1 MFGLDPCYGPRVVAA
16 SAAHRLGS
24 FVALVALVLSGACF
38 DSDQKSAPRSV
49 GTTGEPDPTTTS
61 DGSSSSG
68 GADATTMEPEFTC
81 RDAVVCIQQCAFDL
95 AINPSVEPDL
105 GCLLDCVEENLT
117 VRETYHLLQLSNCA
131 ADECEQTN
139 ECMPEDEGTDTDTD
153 TDGTTSGGGDDG
165 GGIID
170 PCLQCI
176 FLEMSNPEPTVCVE
190 FHELCNEMPE

>member
-1 MFGLDPCYGPRVVAA
+1 
-16 SAAHRLGS
+16 
-24 FVALVALVLSGACF
+24 
-38 DSDQKSAPRSV
+38 
-49 GTTGEPDPTTTS
+49 
-61 DGSSSSG
+61 
-68 GADATTMEPEFTC
+68 MEPEFTC

-95 AINPSVEPDL
+95 AINPSIEPDL

-131 ADECEQTN
+131 ADACEQTN
-139 ECMPEDEGTDTDTD
+139 DCMAGGAETATDTDTD
-153 TDGTTSGGGDDG
+153 TDAGTDSSTTSGGGG
-165 GGIID
+165 GGGGPID

>member
-1 MFGLDPCYGPRVVAA
+1 MVAA
-16 SAAHRLGS
+16 STAHRLGS
-24 FVALVALVLSGACF
+24 FVALVALALSGACF
-38 DSDQKSAPRSV
+38 DSDQKSSPRSV
-49 GTTGEPDPTTTS
+49 GTTGEPDDTTTS
-61 DGSSSSG
+61 EGSSSSG
-68 GADATTMEPEFTC
+68 SLEATTMEPEFTC

-95 AINPSVEPDL
+95 AFNPSIESDL

-139 ECMPEDEGTDTDTD
+139 DCMPEGEGTDTDTGS
-153 TDGTTSGGGDDG
+153 TGGGDDG
-165 GGIID
+165 GSGIID

-176 FLEMSNPEPTVCVE
+176 FLEMSNPEPTTCVE